1 MIAAVFAV
9 AIMLVIIGIV
19 TFLVSAPGWPWME
32 RRQQV
37 PNRVIVALLLWLLC
51 DNWPIP
57 PTLGGFMVLV
67 GIGLALR
74 PFFRSFAKLDQPQ
87 EER

>member
-1 MIAAVFAV
+1 MGPILLAVLAVVMTLTIIA
-9 AIMLVIIGIV
+9 IV
-19 TFLVSAPGWPWME
+19 TFLVSAPDWPWLE

-37 PNRVIVALLLWLLC
+37 PNRVIVALLLWLLS

-57 PTLGGFMVLV
+57 PTLGGFMALV

-74 PFFRSFAKLDQPQ
+74 PLVRSFAKLDA
-87 EER
+87 E